1 MSLQYATAWIWPL
14 IAAPFAGSF
23 LGVLV
28 LRMPVGRPVAFARSA
43 CAHCHETLGPAELIP
58 LASWAAL
65 GGRCRHC
72 DARLGL
78 FYPGIELAATAVAV
92 WAIMALP
99 PALVWPGCALGWTM
113 LAASLIDFRHLIL
126 PDSLVLPLVPA
137 GIALHALIVPDHW
150 PDHVIGAA
158 AGFLGFALI
167 RQIYGRLRGR
177 EGLGLGDVK
186 LLAAAG
192 AWVGWVGLPSVVFLA
207 AAFVLTGLAAGRLVG
222 RAVDRTAEIP
232 FGPALALA
240 VWLVWLYGP
249 LVPQ

>member
-14 IAAPFAGSF
+14 IAAPFVGSF

-43 CAHCHETLGPAELIP
+43 CAHCHEKLGPAELIP
-58 LASWAAL
+58 LVSWVAS

-72 DARLGL
+72 DTRLGL
-78 FYPGIELAATAVAV
+78 FYPGIELAATLVAA

-99 PALVWPGCALGWTM
+99 PELVWPGCALGWTM

-137 GIALHALIVPDHW
+137 GIALHALIVPDRW

-167 RQIYGRLRGR
+167 RQIYARLRGR

-192 AWVGWVGLPSVVFLA
+192 AWVGWAGLPSVVFLA

-222 RAVDRTAEIP
+222 RAVDRRAEIP